1 MLCKVRAES
10 LMYKMGVRWVESR
23 KSETNVDEY
32 ALNCMVLDFIL
43 NISIIR
49 LWDDCA

>member
-1 MLCKVRAES
+1 
-10 LMYKMGVRWVESR
+10 MYKMGVRWVESR

-32 ALNCMVLDFIL
+32 AFNCMVLDFIL

>member
-23 KSETNVDEY
+23 KSETNIDEY
-32 ALNCMVLDFIL
+32 ALNHMVLDHIL
-43 NISIIR
+43 NISIIG